1 MAVGLIRRYYVFYFS
16 ASEGSHGS
24 CDDSFVYFDA
34 PLNIL
39 FSLLFLSLL
48 NKFLT
53 FLFIAFPV
61 AFPLIDRIL
70 FVDEMPS
77 IKNAD
82 NFDLVVL
89 EEIDELV
96 DEEKEGCGLRFGMH
110 EVGSVVAGAVDPTA
124 HVDGRGVVA
133 ER

>member
-1 MAVGLIRRYYVFYFS
+1 MAVRLIRRDYVFYFS

-34 PLNIL
+34 SLNIL
-39 FSLLFLSLL
+39 FPLLFLSLL
-48 NKFLT
+48 NEFLT

-70 FVDEMPS
+70 FIDKMPS

-89 EEIDELV
+89 EEVDELV
-96 DEEKEGCGLRFGMH
+96 DEKEEGCGL
-110 EVGSVVAGAVDPTA
+110 
-124 HVDGRGVVA
+124 
-133 ER
+133 